1 MIRNPDTIIG
11 GELLGAWFIYA
22 LSKVINEEK
31 YGKEVEIHNV
41 LIKVNKE
48 VSHFYDQRCFDFTI
62 NGERIKQIHA
72 SQKHMCQ
79 MPEFRSTMREELHLS
94 KSYSGH
100 GTFYRKMMMYLE
112 KIDRQRYED
121 VLVLEQKISQM
132 SRYFELE

>member
-1 MIRNPDTIIG
+1 MIRNPSQITG

-22 LSKVINEEK
+22 LSKVINKEGYE
-31 YGKEVEIHNV
+31 KEVEIHNV

-100 GTFYRKMMMYLE
+100 GTFYRKMMTYLE
-112 KIDRQRYED
+112 KDHRQRYED
-121 VLVLEQKISQM
+121 ILLLEEKISNIGQC
-132 SRYFELE
+132 